1 MCEMKRKIFKSDVES
16 LRLQGREIMNSS
28 IDSRFYN
35 RVAAVNAVLSG
46 VSPNVACEWFNMTSR
61 SLTGWVKKVD
71 EQGFESLR
79 DKVRPGAPKKLN
91 TDQMKKLDTIIQR
104 QPTEYGFNVWDGN
117 SLSELIENTFHV
129 KLGVRQCQRLFH
141 KLGYVRI
148 RPQTFPS
155 KGVAQS
161 EARDTF
167 QKKEK
172 K

>member
-1 MCEMKRKIFKSDVES
+1 MKRKIFKSDVES

-79 DKVRPGAPKKLN
+79 DKVRPGAPQK
-91 TDQMKKLDTIIQR
+91 QAHGPR
-104 QPTEYGFNVWDGN
+104 
-117 SLSELIENTFHV
+117 
-129 KLGVRQCQRLFH
+129 RH
-141 KLGYVRI
+141 KNAQ
-148 RPQTFPS
+148 RPQA
-155 KGVAQS
+155 VAALQS
-161 EARDTF
+161 
-167 QKKEK
+167 
-172 K
+172 